1 MSTGSPNRLLIPA
14 QRPASREVL
23 VPIAP
28 YFLRDPAQV
37 PVESDPRILAF
48 ETDGFMED
56 FLAVAGGTRTLPK
69 LLPWRDWSEP
79 PEAMLDSTGAK
90 TYPNA
95 IARRPPEPWEIE
107 PESPA
112 GMDPDGVPSDPAGGH
127 AWLRKLYLP
136 LHERFNL
143 VAFDVVCQAPGWPRL
158 ARGRVLGAG
167 ALIRRLVRATAEER
181 WEDWVAL
188 DDKHGAWLRLL
199 DDRMRPPTAP
209 PAPRAHVQ
217 VDPAALPVADL
228 DAGAQT
234 ALGALL
240 GVAGP
245 LPNVALTSQ
254 PLTLIPPDAGQAAQ
268 HCTLFGYLPVFSS
281 AQELVT
287 GRLSQQSVTLI
298 AAALADQAKTTLTGL
313 FAQAPALRAR
323 AAPFLRTL
331 LYDTLLPSRP
341 TAGELTNAR
350 DWINNPGIGGMSNPA
365 NIHDAVATGVDLVL
379 RRALGM
385 LWDEVSDTATADHDI
400 AGNVPTGQTLWQ
412 ASGASGQATHVDAF
426 AALADEDPLD
436 PGNQPADWL
445 RQNAIQNSQRWD
457 VLVRERLHRVVD
469 HWLNTGAIP
478 APAQGNSSVLGQAD
492 LMALMLLAVL
502 RLRGCRLA
510 LAAYLSPIVGLGD
523 AGERLRALDPD
534 GNPIATAAALGE
546 EIEAVLELE
555 QGRADPRT
563 TPPWPGVSHAGLPA
577 SARLLG
583 VHRAGVAL
591 ADLYAGLD
599 AGLGAAGGGGWASVA
614 QPGGPGG
621 RGDCG
626 CRPRRRGPCDPAPGR
641 GQSVRAAGAGPAGAA
656 GVPVRRRRAD
666 PVRQPGRGPLH
677 RRSRGPGPARG
688 PYPGDGPAAALRRRP
703 PLCGLVLGAGG
714 RAHPLRARAGRLD
727 PAQRGLCH
735 RRPHGSAGRAARG
748 HQDAGHPQ
756 ALEGPAAP
764 GKGQGAALRRGDRAG
779 PFRHRPRGGDG
790 GHPAGLGHWLHL
802 QLRHPGDHHLRDGP
816 VQHHLQYPDTD
827 PGVRLDAAAQV
838 LHPIPEEVVMSPR
851 RSP

>member
-1 MSTGSPNRLLIPA
+1 MSTSSPNRLLIPA

-48 ETDGFMED
+48 ETDSFMED

-90 TYPNA
+90 TYPA
-95 IARRPPEPWEIE
+95 TIARRPPEPWEIE

-112 GMDPDGVPSDPAGGH
+112 GMDPDGIPSDPAGGH

-188 DDKHGAWLRLL
+188 DDKHGVWLRLL

-313 FAQAPALRAR
+313 FAEAPALRAR

-445 RQNAIQNSQRWD
+445 QQNAIQNSQRWD

-599 AGLGAAGGGGWASVA
+599 AGLGAAGGVV
-614 QPGGPGG
+614 GPQL
-621 RGDCG
+621 R
-626 CRPRRRGPCDPAPGR
+626 
-641 GQSVRAAGAGPAGAA
+641 S
-656 GVPVRRRRAD
+656 RAD
-666 PVRQPGRGPLH
+666 LVVAAISGVV
-677 RRSRGPGPARG
+677 
-688 PYPGDGPAAALRRRP
+688 PAAAGLATLRRAGANLFEQP
-703 PLCGLVLGAGG
+703 AQGLLVLPGFPSDAGVLTLFASQAADRYTAAPEALALPEARTRETAPRLRFDADHLYAVWCWVRVAGRTPCEPEQVVWTQRSEVFAIADPTDLLGG
-714 RAHPLRARAGRLD
+714 RPAVIKMPDIPKLLRDLPRLAKARARPFAAVTAPDRSGIVPGAEMAD
-727 PAQRGLCH
+727 TQRDWGIGFICSFGIPVITICAMVLF
-735 RRPHGSAGRAARG
+735 SIIFSI
-748 HQDAGHPQ
+748 
-756 ALEGPAAP
+756 LILIP
-764 GKGQGAALRRGDRAG
+764 GFAWMLLLKFCI
-779 PFRHRPRGGDG
+779 PFPK
-790 GHPAGLGHWLHL
+790 
-802 QLRHPGDHHLRDGP
+802 
-816 VQHHLQYPDTD
+816 
-827 PGVRLDAAAQV
+827 
-838 LHPIPEEVVMSPR
+838 
-851 RSP
+851 RSS